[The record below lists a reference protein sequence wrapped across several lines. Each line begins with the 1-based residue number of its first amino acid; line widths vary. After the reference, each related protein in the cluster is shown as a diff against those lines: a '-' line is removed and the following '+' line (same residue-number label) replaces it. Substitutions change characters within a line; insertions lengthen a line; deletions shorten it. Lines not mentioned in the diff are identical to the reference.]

1 MTANKA
7 YFRIRQSAIDEG
19 YLTKLAKAGVGG
31 ALKNVEKKT
40 AAAAAA
46 PIPAPLR
53 RPEPY
58 WESRV
63 VEWHSI
69 FDEAPLRDVAQTL
82 ANVMRRIGRPD
93 DLHVALHI
101 EVHVDWDLPHTGV
114 PLSASTMRLLADLD
128 ASVDIDIVP
137 NLSPP

>member
-1 MTANKA
+1 MTTNRA
-7 YFRIRQSAIDEG
+7 YFRIRTIDEA

-31 ALKNVEKKT
+31 GAKNLEKKT
-40 AAAAAA
+40 AIA
-46 PIPAPLR
+46 PVPAPLR

-58 WESRV
+58 WESSV
-63 VEWHSI
+63 VEWQSV
-69 FDEAPLRDVAQTL
+69 FDEAPLRAIAATL

-93 DLHVALHI
+93 DLHVSLHV

-114 PLSASTMRLLADLD
+114 PMSASTMRVLADLD

>member
-7 YFRIRQSAIDEG
+7 YFRIRQSAIDES
-19 YLTKLAKAGVGG
+19 YLTRLAKAGVGG
-31 ALKNVEKKT
+31 GLKNVEKKS
-40 AAAAAA
+40 AASAV
-46 PIPAPLR
+46 PAPLR
-53 RPEPY
+53 RLGPY
-58 WESRV
+58 WESPV
-63 VEWHSI
+63 VEWHAI
-69 FDEAPLRDVAQTL
+69 FDEAPLRAIAQNLADVT
-82 ANVMRRIGRPD
+82 RRIGRPD

-114 PLSASTMRLLADLD
+114 PMSASTMRLLADLD

>member
-1 MTANKA
+1 MTTNKA

-31 ALKNVEKKT
+31 SLKNVEKKQMAT
-40 AAAAAA
+40 
-46 PIPAPLR
+46 PPPAPLR
-53 RPEPY
+53 RPDPY
-58 WESRV
+58 WESPV
-63 VEWHSI
+63 VEWHAI
-69 FDEAPLRDVAQTL
+69 FDEAPLRAMATNMATVI
-82 ANVMRRIGRPD
+82 RRIGRPD
-93 DLHVALHI
+93 GLSVALHI

-114 PLSASTMRLLADLD
+114 PMSASTLRLLADLD

>member
-7 YFRIRQSAIDEG
+7 YFRIRQSAIDET
-19 YLTKLAKAGVGG
+19 YLTKLAKAGIGG
-31 ALKNVEKKT
+31 GLKNVEKKS
-40 AAAAAA
+40 AASA
-46 PIPAPLR
+46 PPVPAPLR

-58 WESRV
+58 WESPV
-63 VEWHSI
+63 VEWHSV
-69 FDEAPLRDVAQTL
+69 FDEAPLRGVAQNL
-82 ANVMRRIGRPD
+82 AVAMRRIGRPD
-93 DLHVALHI
+93 DLHVALYI

>member
-1 MTANKA
+1 MTANRA
-7 YFRIRQSAIDEG
+7 YFRIRQSAIDES

-31 ALKNVEKKT
+31 GLKNIEKKT
-40 AAAAAA
+40 PAGAA
-46 PIPAPLR
+46 PVPAPLR

-58 WESRV
+58 WESPT

-69 FDEAPLRDVAQTL
+69 FDEAPLRTMAQTI

-93 DLHVALHI
+93 DVHVALHI